1 MAQAS
6 FARNDVPYAGAGT
19 LLHTTP
25 TSSHLHLLLLDL
37 QCHFHCQKYYI
48 IDNYNCVFIKFTCRL
63 FENIDFVTPQ
73 IKQNT
78 PGGGGGVY
86 LHTTPTSSEW

>member
-1 MAQAS
+1 MEELSAAS
-6 FARNDVPYAGAGT
+6 
-19 LLHTTP
+19 
-25 TSSHLHLLLLDL
+25 L

-48 IDNYNCVFIKFTCRL
+48 IENYNCFLSSLRVDAHCFNFDKFRDTAL
-63 FENIDFVTPQ
+63 LKQ
-73 IKQNT
+73 IKQNK

>member
-6 FARNDVPYAGAGT
+6 FARNDVPYAGAGA

-25 TSSHLHLLLLDL
+25 TSSHLHLL
-37 QCHFHCQKYYI
+37 HFHCQKYYI
-48 IDNYNCVFIKFTCRL
+48 IDNYNCFFLSSLSVDYHCFNFD
-63 FENIDFVTPQ
+63 NIDFVTQQ
-73 IKQNT
+73 IKQNK